1 MHLKYDITGI
11 VESYPGVHIGVLYGE
26 ELDNVTPFPG
36 LYRLQKEAITETQ
49 AQIGDQ
55 PATRHPHIASW
66 REIYRSF
73 GTKPSDYR
81 PSAEALVR
89 RTIKTG
95 KLPVINTAVDLY
107 NVVSVKHIIPMGGFD
122 TDKVEGDI
130 YLRVSDGGET
140 FTPLGASKQEETYSG
155 EVVYA
160 DDARILTRRWNFRD
174 ADETKITS
182 ETRNLVM
189 FIDASPE
196 IKLENVESALD
207 ELLHLLEDACGG
219 KYAKAI
225 VNSHEPIIS
234 LR

>member
-11 VESYPGVHIGVLYGE
+11 LESYPGVHIGVLYGE

-95 KLPVINTAVDLY
+95 KLPVINTVVDLY

-207 ELLHLLEDACGG
+207 ELLHLLEDACCG

-225 VNSHEPIIS
+225 ASSHEPIIS

>member
-1 MHLKYDITGI
+1 MKYDITGI

-49 AQIGDQ
+49 ARIGDQ
-55 PATRHPHIASW
+55 PAVRHPHIASW

-130 YLRVSDGGET
+130 YLRVSDGGEA

-160 DDARILTRRWNFRD
+160 DDAHILTRRWNFRD

-196 IKLENVESALD
+196 IKLDSVESALD

-225 VNSHEPIIS
+225 ASSHEPIIS

>member
-225 VNSHEPIIS
+225 ANSHEPIIS

>member
-1 MHLKYDITGI
+1 MKYDITGI

-49 AQIGDQ
+49 ARIGDQ
-55 PATRHPHIASW
+55 PAVRHPHIASW

-107 NVVSVKHIIPMGGFD
+107 NVVSVKSS
-122 TDKVEGDI
+122 TQTQK
-130 YLRVSDGGET
+130 GE
-140 FTPLGASKQEETYSG
+140 P
-155 EVVYA
+155 
-160 DDARILTRRWNFRD
+160 
-174 ADETKITS
+174 
-182 ETRNLVM
+182 
-189 FIDASPE
+189 
-196 IKLENVESALD
+196 
-207 ELLHLLEDACGG
+207 
-219 KYAKAI
+219 
-225 VNSHEPIIS
+225 NS
-234 LR
+234 

>member
-1 MHLKYDITGI
+1 MKYDITGI
-11 VESYPGVHIGVLYGE
+11 IESYPGVHIGVLYGE

-36 LYRLQKEAITETQ
+36 LYRLQKEAITEAR

-55 PATRHPHIASW
+55 PATKHPHIASW

-89 RTIKTG
+89 RSLKSG

-122 TDKVEGDI
+122 VDKIEDDI
-130 YLRVSDGGET
+130 YLRVSDGGEI
-140 FTPLGASKQEETYSG
+140 FIPLGASTQEETYCG
-155 EVVYA
+155 EVVYT
-160 DDARILTRRWNFRD
+160 DDTRILTRRWNYRD
-174 ADETKITS
+174 SDETKITD

-189 FIDASPE
+189 FIDASSK
-196 IKLENVESALD
+196 IKLDSVESALD
-207 ELLHLLEDACGG
+207 ELLMHLEEACGG
-219 KYAKAI
+219 NYTKA
-225 VNSHEPIIS
+225 VAGSNEPVIR

>member
-1 MHLKYDITGI
+1 LKYDITGI

-95 KLPVINTAVDLY
+95 KLPVINTVVDLY
-107 NVVSVKHIIPMGGFD
+107 NVVSVKHIIP
-122 TDKVEGDI
+122 
-130 YLRVSDGGET
+130 VSDGGET

-207 ELLHLLEDACGG
+207 ELLHLLEDACCG

-225 VNSHEPIIS
+225 ASSHEPIIS